1 MQHVACGK
9 KTGVRGHGKYSW
21 LNPERGWMYE
31 YLWHEEKECLNLPR
45 RRALLYIATFSM
57 KVTDIADF
65 HGKICD
71 LLTPWK
77 RYELHPNLEMWL
89 NAQTQHM

>member
-1 MQHVACGK
+1 
-9 KTGVRGHGKYSW
+9 
-21 LNPERGWMYE
+21 MYE

-45 RRALLYIATFSM
+45 RCALLYIATFSM

-77 RYELHPNLEMWL
+77 RYEVTSKFGNVTKCTNTAHVAMY
-89 NAQTQHM
+89 TQNRA